1 MTGDETMVIRNRVGS
16 SPTKFV
22 PPHRLCFPEIESNRQ
37 QEWEFWVTKL
47 HGADLTASDEDLQ
60 IIKNLVNKLG
70 R

>member
-1 MTGDETMVIRNRVGS
+1 MTGDETMIIRNRVGS

-22 PPHRLCFPEIESNRQ
+22 PPPRVWFPEIEPDRQ

-60 IIKNLVNKLG
+60 VIKNLVNKLG

>member
-1 MTGDETMVIRNRVGS
+1 MIEDVTTIVRNRVGS

-22 PPHRLCFPEIESNRQ
+22 LPHRLCFPEIESNRQ

-60 IIKNLVNKLG
+60 VIKNLVNKLG